1 MHNAPA
7 PDPFDPLQQES
18 SEPFDWRHYLHIIVE
33 KWWIVCLC
41 LLLGAILS
49 IFLISREKS
58 LYGARAVL
66 FIEQKKEQVLN

>member
-7 PDPFDPLQQES
+7 PDPFDPLQQEN

-33 KWWIVCLC
+33 KWWIVCLA

-49 IFLISREKS
+49 IFLISRE
-58 LYGARAVL
+58 
-66 FIEQKKEQVLN
+66 